1 MGLNT
6 TSAALILGGLGSI
19 FWGLVGWKKGWN
31 ILPLAGGSI
40 SLGLGLLDA
49 TDIVKLHEI
58 GNKLKG
64 SSGYGAAGVGAY
76 QVDIRN
82 LQYDPNNFYFAPR
95 DRSILA

>member
-6 TSAALILGGLGSI
+6 TSIALILGGLGSI
-19 FWGLVGWKKGWN
+19 FWGLVGWKSGWN
-31 ILPLAGGSI
+31 ILPLTGGSI

-64 SSGYGAAGVGAY
+64 SSGYASAGAY
-76 QVDIRN
+76 QVDMRN
-82 LQYDPNNFYFAPR
+82 LPYDPNNFYFAPR
-95 DRSILA
+95 DRSILP